1 MREFLQEYGS
11 QLVSKTIEHF
21 QISIIALLL
30 AIVIAVPLGI
40 LLSKTK
46 NSKYR
51 INDCRV
57 LQTIPTLA
65 ILALMI
71 PILVWVKRLP
81 LWHYSYMYYYLY

>member
-46 NSKYR
+46 TAN
-51 INDCRV
+51 IVLTIAGV

-71 PILVWVKRLP
+71 PIFVWVKRLP

>member
-46 NSKYR
+46 KNSKYR
-51 INDCRV
+51 INDCRGASNHSNTCDFGV
-57 LQTIPTLA
+57 ND
-65 ILALMI
+65 
-71 PILVWVKRLP
+71 
-81 LWHYSYMYYYLY
+81 SYFWCG